1 MNPAKALSEHD
12 GHRFLQEAFHKDQ
25 SVLAAQLEFAE
36 RSITHDG
43 KRGDVAE
50 NHFLDALRRYLPRRY
65 SAGSG
70 IVIDSRGRTS
80 DQIDVVIYDQQFTP
94 VLLDQQHHK
103 YVPAEAVYA
112 VLEVKPTINRDY
124 LKYAGA
130 KAASVRQLHRT
141 SCPIPHAGG
150 IYPPKPVFPIVAGL
164 VAAKID
170 WSEGFGATFLVN
182 HGELMGDEA
191 LDCGL
196 ALDGGAFDLFAGP
209 GKFTYAPKQNALIFF
224 LFRLLQRLQSLGS
237 VPAIDWNAYAAHLS
251 DPTLTQSNHV

>member
-1 MNPAKALSEHD
+1 MLPAIVASTLHPWGKSPAGKGVTFADCVRKKASTSPAAREKRLVN
-12 GHRFLQEAFHKDQ
+12 GVINQPKRVG
-25 SVLAAQLEFAE
+25 VLTKGA
-36 RSITHDG
+36 
-43 KRGDVAE
+43 
-50 NHFLDALRRYLPRRY
+50 
-65 SAGSG
+65 AGSA
-70 IVIDSRGRTS
+70 IVIDSLGHTS

-124 LKYAGA
+124 LQYAGR

-150 IYPPKPVFPIVAGL
+150 TYPAKPPFPITAGL
-164 VAAKID
+164 IAAKID
-170 WSEGFGATFLVN
+170 WADGFGATFLAN
-182 HGELMGDEA
+182 HAELKGNES

-196 ALDGGAFDLFAGP
+196 ALAGGAFDLFAGS
-209 GKFTYAPKQNALIFF
+209 GKFTYGPPKHALIYF

-237 VPAIDWNAYAAHLS
+237 VPAIDWNSYAAHLS
-251 DPTLTQSNHV
+251 EPSPTKASHV

>member
-1 MNPAKALSEHD
+1 MNVAKAMSDHD
-12 GHRFLQEAFHKDQ
+12 GQRFLQDAFQKDQ
-25 SVLAAQLEFAE
+25 AVLSAQLEFAE
-36 RSITHDG
+36 RSVTHDG

-65 SAGSG
+65 SAGSA
-70 IVIDSRGRTS
+70 IVIDSLGHTS

-124 LKYAGA
+124 LQYAGR

-150 IYPPKPVFPIVAGL
+150 TYPAKPPFPITAGL
-164 VAAKID
+164 IAAKID
-170 WSEGFGATFLVN
+170 WADGFGATFLAN
-182 HGELMGDEA
+182 HAELKGNES

-196 ALDGGAFDLFAGP
+196 ALAGGAFDLFAGS
-209 GKFTYAPKQNALIFF
+209 GKFTYGPPKHALIYFI
-224 LFRLLQRLQSLGS
+224 FRLLQRLQSLGS
-237 VPAIDWNAYAAHLS
+237 VPAIDWNSYAAHLS
-251 DPTLTQSNHV
+251 DPSPTKASHV

>member
-1 MNPAKALSEHD
+1 MNPAKELSDYD
-12 GHRFLQEAFHKDQ
+12 GRRFLQEAFHKDQ
-25 SVLAAQLEFAE
+25 TVLAANLEFAE
-36 RSITHDG
+36 HSITHDG

-50 NHFLDALRRYLPRRY
+50 NHFLDGLRRYLPHRY
-65 SAGSG
+65 SASSA
-70 IVIDSRGRTS
+70 IVIDSLGHTS
-80 DQIDVVIYDQQFTP
+80 DQIDIVIYDQQFTP
-94 VLLDQQHHK
+94 VLLDQRHHK

-124 LKYAGA
+124 LQYAGG
-130 KAASVRQLHRT
+130 KAASVRRLYRT

-150 IYPPKPVFPIVAGL
+150 TYPPKVLFPIIAGL

-170 WSEGFGATFLVN
+170 WAEGFGATFIAN
-182 HGELMGDEA
+182 HNELTGDKA

-196 ALDGGAFDLFAGP
+196 ALDRGAFDLFAGA
-209 GKFTYAPKQNALIFF
+209 GAITYAPPKNALIFF

-251 DPTLTQSNHV
+251 DPTLTHTNHA

>member
-1 MNPAKALSEHD
+1 MNPAKNLSEHD
-12 GHRFLQEAFHKDQ
+12 GRAFLQDAFHKDQ
-25 SVLAAQLEFAE
+25 TVLAANLEFAE

-50 NHFLDALRRYLPRRY
+50 NHFLDALQRYLPRRY
-65 SAGSG
+65 SAGSA
-70 IVIDSRGRTS
+70 IVIDSLGHTS
-80 DQIDVVIYDQQFTP
+80 DQIDIVVYDQQFTP
-94 VLLDQQHHK
+94 VLLDQRQHK

-124 LKYAGA
+124 LRYAGS
-130 KAASVRQLHRT
+130 KAASVRRLHRT

-150 IYPPKPVFPIVAGL
+150 TYPPKRLFPITAGI

-170 WSEGFGATFLVN
+170 WTDGFGATFSTN
-182 HGELMGDEA
+182 HSELTSDES

-196 ALDGGAFDLFAGP
+196 ALNGGSFDLFADTGT
-209 GKFTYAPKQNALIFF
+209 FTYAPPRNALIFF

-237 VPAIDWNAYAAHLS
+237 VPAIDWNSYAAHLS
-251 DPTLTQSNHV
+251 DPASTQTNHV

>member
-1 MNPAKALSEHD
+1 MNPAKVLSDHD
-12 GHRFLQEAFHKDQ
+12 GRVFLQEAFHRDQ
-25 SVLAAQLEFAE
+25 TVLAANLEFAE

-65 SAGSG
+65 SAGTA
-70 IVIDSRGRTS
+70 IVIDSLGHTS
-80 DQIDVVIYDQQFTP
+80 DQIDIVVYDQQFTP
-94 VLLDQQHHK
+94 VLLDQRHHK

-112 VLEVKPTINRDY
+112 VLEVKPTVNRDY
-124 LKYAGA
+124 LRYAGG
-130 KAASVRQLHRT
+130 KAASVRRLHRT

-150 IYPPKPVFPIVAGL
+150 TYPPKLLFPITAGII
-164 VAAKID
+164 AAKID
-170 WSEGFGATFLVN
+170 WTDGFGTSFLSN
-182 HGELMGDEA
+182 HGELKGDEI

-196 ALDGGAFDLFAGP
+196 ALNGGAFDLFAGA
-209 GKFTYAPKQNALIFF
+209 GVFTYAPPKNALIFF

-251 DPTLTQSNHV
+251 DPTLTQDNHV